1 MLIDLNTWDG
11 PAEVQAEFAIVGG
24 GAAGIS
30 LARQL
35 AEANRSVILLEAGGV
50 DFEEATQALYVGADL
65 GMEYYPLAD
74 SRLRFLGGTTNIW
87 GGRCVPMQPI
97 DFTQRDW
104 VPHSGWPISFHDLEP
119 HYAAAHANLELG
131 AFDYSDTLWAN
142 FSERSPEFDPELFAT
157 MFWRFDERRER
168 FAAPLP
174 QSLAAGGTGESGGE
188 TRVRV
193 FVHANVTRL
202 GATQQANALTELR
215 AESLAGKVI
224 TVRAQQYVLA
234 GGAIENARLLLAAD
248 EVEPQG
254 IGNRHDQVGRYFMEH
269 PHARLASVAP
279 RDSATDRGAAYA
291 VWAAFRKRFAGEVP
305 GADVPLAPVL
315 LPSAE
320 LQRKAGILNTA
331 LTFKLQRS
339 LEKGTPLNRQ
349 LYLSLKHSLNPT
361 RTGRTLWQT
370 YRAGKAALQRTVR
383 EPFERTR
390 AALGLTGLHI
400 MVRAEQAPNPASR
413 VLLGAER
420 DALGMRRANLDWQLN
435 AQDTHTLQV
444 LARTLDT
451 EFTRLR
457 IGAVRRA
464 PWLEELADG
473 AVTAWPVDPSTGN
486 HPIGGYHHM
495 GTTRMSGDPTTGVV
509 DADCRVHNYANLYVA
524 GSSVFP
530 TGGWA
535 NPTLTILAL
544 THRLGQHLLK

>member
-1 MLIDLNTWDG
+1 MMIDLNTWDG
-11 PAEVQAEFAIVGG
+11 PAEVQAEVAIVGG

-35 AEANRSVILLEAGGV
+35 AEAGRSVTLLEAGGV
-50 DFEEATQALYVGADL
+50 DFEEATQALYAGADL
-65 GMEYYPLAD
+65 GMEYYPLGD

-97 DFTQRDW
+97 DFVQRDW
-104 VPHSGWPISFHDLEP
+104 VPHSGWPIDYAELEP
-119 HYAAAHANLELG
+119 HYAAAHADLELG
-131 AFDYSDTLWAN
+131 AFDYSDKLWAN
-142 FSERSPEFDPELFAT
+142 FSKRSPEFDPELFAT

-174 QSLAAGGTGESGGE
+174 KVLAAGGPGDTDA
-188 TRVRV
+188 RVRV

-202 GATQQANALTELR
+202 GVTPQANALTDLR
-215 AESLAGKVI
+215 AESLGGKAL
-224 TVRAQQYVLA
+224 TVQAQQYVLA

-269 PHARLASVAP
+269 PHARLATVTANGS
-279 RDSATDRGAAYA
+279 SADRSAAYA

-320 LQRKAGILNTA
+320 LQRKERILNTA

-361 RTGRTLWQT
+361 RTGRTLWQS
-370 YRAGKAALQRTVR
+370 YRAAKAALQRTVR

-390 AALGLTGLHI
+390 VALGLTGLHI

-413 VLLGAER
+413 VLLGVER

-444 LARTLDT
+444 LARSLDA
-451 EFTRLR
+451 EFARLG
-457 IGAVRRA
+457 IGRVQRA
-464 PWLEELADG
+464 PWLAAVAEG
-473 AVTAWPVDPSTGN
+473 AVTAWPIDPSTGN
-486 HPIGGYHHM
+486 HPIGGYHHLSLIHISEP
-495 GTTRMSGDPTTGVV
+495 TRP
-509 DADCRVHNYANLYVA
+509 Y
-524 GSSVFP
+524 
-530 TGGWA
+530 
-535 NPTLTILAL
+535 
-544 THRLGQHLLK
+544 